1 MKNSRLER
9 MRRQM
14 SQYHRMNPWRLT
26 RRLYIPHGYPDP
38 HRLSWWDDVGFVVSG
53 QRVLVWWVHPRRRY
67 LDEIEVRAMRDAGP
81 MPDDEVFSESIGKH
95 SKRVGRSRKK
105 QIACRTH
112 PLSERLSGYF
122 ERVNAIEDRLRAAG
136 IDHAVLPSMSARW
149 YRWGIGVDLCA
160 PIEVRNTEE
169 VCQLANLAR
178 RLLKRECSISDVF
191 PSHVYGREDWLGE
204 ASLRA
209 GS

>member
-1 MKNSRLER
+1 MKNPRLER

-14 SQYHRMNPWRLT
+14 GQYHRMTPWRLT
-26 RRLYIPHGYPDP
+26 QRLYIPHGYPAP
-38 HRLSWWDDVGFVVSG
+38 KPLSWWDDVGFVLSDR
-53 QRVLVWWVHPRRRY
+53 RVMVWWAHPRRRY
-67 LDEIEVRAMRDAGP
+67 LDEIETRAMRDAGP
-81 MPDDEVFSESIGKH
+81 MPDDEAFDESIGKH
-95 SKRVGRSRKK
+95 GKQVGRSREK
-105 QIACRTH
+105 QIASRTH
-112 PLSERLSGYF
+112 ALSERLSGYF
-122 ERVNAIEDRLRAAG
+122 ERVNVIEDRLCAEG
-136 IDHAVLPSMSARW
+136 IDYVVVPSMSARW

-178 RLLKRECSISDVF
+178 RLLKRECSISEVF
-191 PSHVYGREDWLGE
+191 PSHVYGRENWLGE